1 MKKLHLVLIITSSVL
16 FSQATENPLNLETVF
31 KSSSVVVNGKVLAK
45 DGYWDNE
52 RKMIYTV
59 HKVKVA
65 KSFKGNIS
73 KHIYVLTEGGN
84 VGLEGLIVKPSI
96 DIAKNSSGYFM
107 LKKVEEIKLKDFDFN
122 DNLFVLSS
130 GLVGYF
136 DFDSFHDHVQLP
148 LNQVMTR
155 QSFEKSI
162 KNLSKKKP
170 IYVDGSL
177 EIDSFSQS
185 QTAEN
190 VVISSI
196 SPTTITAGNSEILT
210 ISGSGFGDFTSGA
223 NSAYVS
229 FRDADQGGSGWVR
242 CLKTQ
247 VMSWSDTEIK
257 VQVPSDSGSGTIRL
271 SFADNSSFETTETI
285 VIPVSINNINYS
297 SSGSADDEIAY
308 PIYHAGSFTV
318 NGEPSSHILEGKYL
332 WSINSDFYNNTQ
344 AMDIFE
350 DTLID
355 WRCTTGIN
363 FEISEEL
370 TEIDEYSLDYTNVVS
385 FGLTNAIATTYSYF
399 IGCNSSDGIQWT
411 WRDVDI
417 IFNQNQNFGYDN
429 VSSNQIDFN
438 STSKHELGH
447 AMGFG
452 HNINSQTLMHYA
464 TGGGEGPDSLDPY
477 LDGAQIIL
485 ARNVGTSLC
494 GTETPHAV
502 SACSSIDP
510 NIDTDGDGVNDIFDK
525 CANSPSG
532 STVDDDGCALSQ
544 LDSDNDG
551 VSDDIDQCPTTP
563 EGVTVDSEGCA
574 DSDGDGI
581 FDYVDACPNSPSGS
595 TVDDDGCAL
604 SQLDSDND
612 GVTDDFDQCP
622 STQEGDDVDVYGCTV
637 LLLSQDNFQVSV
649 TANSCIGTN
658 DGSIYVSVKNENL
671 QYQVLIDGQQF
682 GLNSNY
688 GFTRELENLGVG
700 TYSVCFT
707 VNGYEYFEQCFD
719 VVLSQPDPLSVDAR
733 EYFGGDNLYLNLSGS
748 SSFNIL
754 HNGHLSN
761 AKAGYLNISLSKG
774 LNDVKVFTDYEC
786 QGFFEET
793 YFNSEEI
800 LVNPNP
806 VNDVVN
812 ILVGGDD
819 QEVQFMI
826 RDIRG
831 VTLINSTKKLI
842 NNRKV
847 SFDLGDYANGVY
859 FVEVISPTVIQTSKI
874 IKDE

>member
-1 MKKLHLVLIITSSVL
+1 MRKRNTLLFLLLSSL
-16 FSQATENPLNLETVF
+16 MSAQLLDKSINLEDTF
-31 KSSSVVVNGKVLAK
+31 KSASVVINGQVLSK

-96 DIAKNSSGYFM
+96 DISKNATGYFM
-107 LKKVEEIKLKDFDFN
+107 LKKVEEIYLEDFDFN
-122 DNLFVLSS
+122 DNLFVFSS

-136 DFDSFHDHVQLP
+136 DFDSFTNDVQLP
-148 LNQVMTR
+148 LNQVMTK

-185 QTAEN
+185 QTAQN

-196 SPTTITAGNSEILT
+196 SPTTITAGNSEVLT
-210 ISGSGFGDFTSGA
+210 ISGSGFGDFTSGS
-223 NSAYVS
+223 NSGYVS
-229 FRDADQGGSGWVR
+229 FRDADQGGSGWIR

-271 SFADNSSFETTETI
+271 TFADNSSFETNETI

-297 SSGSADDEIAY
+297 SSGSIDDEIAY
-308 PIYHAGSFTV
+308 PIYHAGSFTN
-318 NGEPSSHILEGKYL
+318 NGEPSSHILDGKYL
-332 WSINSDFYNNTQ
+332 WTINSDFYNNTD

-370 TEIDEYSLDYTNVVS
+370 TETNENSLDYTNVVS
-385 FGLTNAIATTYSYF
+385 FGQTGAIATTYSYYV
-399 IGCNSSDGIQWT
+399 GCNSSDGLQWT

-438 STSKHELGH
+438 TTSKHELGH

-452 HNINSQTLMHYA
+452 HNINSQTLMHYV

-510 NIDTDGDGVNDIFDK
+510 NLDTDGDGVNDIFDK
-525 CANSPSG
+525 CVNSPAG
-532 STVDDDGCALSQ
+532 ELVDSNGCALSE
-544 LDSDNDG
+544 LDTDNDG
-551 VSDDIDQCPTTP
+551 VSDDIDLCPTTP
-563 EGVTVDSEGCA
+563 LDTVVDSTGCADTDDDGVNDYQDLCPNTPVGAIIDTNGCA
-574 DSDGDGI
+574 DSQKDTDG
-581 FDYVDACPNSPSGS
+581 
-595 TVDDDGCAL
+595 
-604 SQLDSDND
+604 D
-612 GVTDDFDQCP
+612 GVTDDFDLCVTPQ
-622 STQEGDDVDVYGCTV
+622 GDDVDVNGCTI
-637 LLLSQDNFQVSV
+637 LIFPPDNFEVSV
-649 TANSCIGTN
+649 TSNSCLGTN
-658 DGSIYVSVKNENL
+658 DGSIYVSATDENF
-671 QYQVLIDGQQF
+671 QYQVSIDGKQY

-688 GFTRELENLGVG
+688 GYTTTVENLGVG
-700 TYSVCFT
+700 TYPVCFT
-707 VNGYEYFEQCFD
+707 VSGYNDFEQCYTLI
-719 VVLSQPDPLSVDAR
+719 LSQPDPLSVGESQSSDG
-733 EYFGGDNLYLNLSGS
+733 ETLYLDLAGS
-748 SSFNIL
+748 SLFQLI
-754 HNGHLSN
+754 HNGNSIEVSN
-761 AKAGYLNISLSKG
+761 GELMIPLQKG
-774 LNDVKVFTDYEC
+774 LNTIQISTAYDC
-786 QGFFEET
+786 QGVFEKS

-800 LVNPNP
+800 VVYPNP
-806 VNDVVN
+806 TNGKFS
-812 ILVGGDD
+812 IIVGGRDVEA
-819 QEVQFMI
+819 EVI
-826 RDIRG
+826 VRDIRG
-831 VTLINSTKKLI
+831 ASIINSI
-842 NNRKV
+842 V
-847 SFDLGDYANGVY
+847 DLQVDRQIDVDLESYPKGVY
-859 FVEVISPTVIQTSKI
+859 FVEVVCPTVVQTSKI
-874 IKDE
+874 IKYE

>member
-1 MKKLHLVLIITSSVL
+1 MKKFDLVLILASSLL

-73 KHIYVLTEGGN
+73 KHIYVLSEGGN

-385 FGLTNAIATTYSYF
+385 FGLTGAVATTYSYF
-399 IGCNSSDGIQWT
+399 IGCNSSDGLQWT

-510 NIDTDGDGVNDIFDK
+510 NIDTDGDGLNDIFDK
-525 CANSPSG
+525 
-532 STVDDDGCALSQ
+532 
-544 LDSDNDG
+544 
-551 VSDDIDQCPTTP
+551 
-563 EGVTVDSEGCA
+563 
-574 DSDGDGI
+574 
-581 FDYVDACPNSPSGS
+581 CPNSPSGS

-671 QYQVLIDGQQF
+671 QYQVLIDGEQF

-754 HNGHLSN
+754 HNGRLSN

-774 LNDVKVFTDYEC
+774 LNYVKVFTDYEC

-819 QEVQFMI
+819 QEVQFII

-831 VTLINSTKKLI
+831 VTLINSTKKLV

-874 IKDE
+874 IKNE

>member
-1 MKKLHLVLIITSSVL
+1 MKKLHLVLIMASSVL

-96 DIAKNSSGYFM
+96 DIAKNATGYFM

-136 DFDSFHDHVQLP
+136 DFDSFHNHVQLP

-177 EIDSFSQS
+177 EIDFFSQS

-223 NSAYVS
+223 NSGYVS

-385 FGLTNAIATTYSYF
+385 FGLTGAIATTYSYF

-551 VSDDIDQCPTTP
+551 V
-563 EGVTVDSEGCA
+563 
-574 DSDGDGI
+574 
-581 FDYVDACPNSPSGS
+581 
-595 TVDDDGCAL
+595 
-604 SQLDSDND
+604 
-612 GVTDDFDQCP
+612 TDDFDQCP

-637 LLLSQDNFQVSV
+637 LLLSQDNFQVRV

-748 SSFNIL
+748 SSFNII
-754 HNGHLSN
+754 HNGRLSN

-774 LNDVKVFTDYEC
+774 LNDLKVFTDYEC

>member
-1 MKKLHLVLIITSSVL
+1 MKKLHLVLIMASSVL

-45 DGYWDNE
+45 DCYWDNE

-370 TEIDEYSLDYTNVVS
+370 TEIDEYA
-385 FGLTNAIATTYSYF
+385 LT
-399 IGCNSSDGIQWT
+399 
-411 WRDVDI
+411 
-417 IFNQNQNFGYDN
+417 
-429 VSSNQIDFN
+429 
-438 STSKHELGH
+438 
-447 AMGFG
+447 
-452 HNINSQTLMHYA
+452 TL
-464 TGGGEGPDSLDPY
+464 T
-477 LDGAQIIL
+477 
-485 ARNVGTSLC
+485 
-494 GTETPHAV
+494 
-502 SACSSIDP
+502 
-510 NIDTDGDGVNDIFDK
+510 
-525 CANSPSG
+525 
-532 STVDDDGCALSQ
+532 
-544 LDSDNDG
+544 
-551 VSDDIDQCPTTP
+551 
-563 EGVTVDSEGCA
+563 
-574 DSDGDGI
+574 
-581 FDYVDACPNSPSGS
+581 
-595 TVDDDGCAL
+595 
-604 SQLDSDND
+604 
-612 GVTDDFDQCP
+612 
-622 STQEGDDVDVYGCTV
+622 
-637 LLLSQDNFQVSV
+637 
-649 TANSCIGTN
+649 
-658 DGSIYVSVKNENL
+658 
-671 QYQVLIDGQQF
+671 
-682 GLNSNY
+682 
-688 GFTRELENLGVG
+688 
-700 TYSVCFT
+700 
-707 VNGYEYFEQCFD
+707 
-719 VVLSQPDPLSVDAR
+719 
-733 EYFGGDNLYLNLSGS
+733 
-748 SSFNIL
+748 
-754 HNGHLSN
+754 
-761 AKAGYLNISLSKG
+761 
-774 LNDVKVFTDYEC
+774 
-786 QGFFEET
+786 
-793 YFNSEEI
+793 
-800 LVNPNP
+800 
-806 VNDVVN
+806 
-812 ILVGGDD
+812 
-819 QEVQFMI
+819 
-826 RDIRG
+826 
-831 VTLINSTKKLI
+831 
-842 NNRKV
+842 
-847 SFDLGDYANGVY
+847 
-859 FVEVISPTVIQTSKI
+859 
-874 IKDE
+874 

>member
-1 MKKLHLVLIITSSVL
+1 MKKFHLVLILASSLL

-31 KSSSVVVNGKVLAK
+31 KSSSVVVNGQVLAK

-96 DIAKNSSGYFM
+96 DIAKNASGYFM

-223 NSAYVS
+223 NSGYVS

-370 TEIDEYSLDYTNVVS
+370 TEIDEYSLDYINVVS
-385 FGLTNAIATTYSYF
+385 FGLTGAVATTYSYF

-438 STSKHELGH
+438 TTSKHELGH

-551 VSDDIDQCPTTP
+551 V
-563 EGVTVDSEGCA
+563 
-574 DSDGDGI
+574 
-581 FDYVDACPNSPSGS
+581 
-595 TVDDDGCAL
+595 
-604 SQLDSDND
+604 
-612 GVTDDFDQCP
+612 TDDFDQCP

-671 QYQVLIDGQQF
+671 QYQVLIDGEQF

-774 LNDVKVFTDYEC
+774 LNHVKVFTDYEC

-819 QEVQFMI
+819 QEVQFII

-831 VTLINSTKKLI
+831 VTLINSTKKLV

-859 FVEVISPTVIQTSKI
+859 FVEVISPTVIQSSKI

>member
-1 MKKLHLVLIITSSVL
+1 MKKLHLVFILASSVL
-16 FSQATENPLNLETVF
+16 FSQATENLLNLETVF
-31 KSSSVVVNGKVLAK
+31 KSSSVVINGQVLAK

-73 KHIYVLTEGGN
+73 EYIFVLTEGGN
-84 VGLEGLIVKPSI
+84 VGLEGLIVKPSV
-96 DIAKNSSGYFM
+96 DIAKNATGYFM

-136 DFDSFHDHVQLP
+136 DFDSFNNHVQLP
-148 LNQVMTR
+148 LNQVMSR

-196 SPTTITAGNSEILT
+196 SPTTITAGNSEVLT
-210 ISGSGFGDFTSGA
+210 ISGSGFGDYTSGA
-223 NSAYVS
+223 NSGYVS
-229 FRDADQGGSGWVR
+229 FRDADSGGSGWVP

-247 VMSWSDTEIK
+247 VISWSDSEIK

-271 SFADNSSFETTETI
+271 TFSDNSSFETSESI
-285 VIPVSINNINYS
+285 LIPVSINNINYS
-297 SSGSADDEIAY
+297 SSGSSDDEIAY
-308 PIYHAGSFTV
+308 PIYHAGSFTN
-318 NGEPSSHILEGKYL
+318 NGQPSSHILEGKYL
-332 WSINSDFYNNTQ
+332 WSINTDFYNNTE

-363 FEISEEL
+363 FEISDEL
-370 TEIDEYSLDYTNVVS
+370 TDINQNNLDYTNVVS
-385 FGLTNAIATTYSYF
+385 FGSTGAIATTYSYY
-399 IGCNSSDGIQWT
+399 IGCNTSNGLQWT

-417 IFNQNQNFGYDN
+417 IFNQNQNFGYND

-438 STSKHELGH
+438 TTSKHELGH

-452 HNINSQTLMHYA
+452 HNINSQTLMHYS
-464 TGGGEGPDSLDPY
+464 TGGGQGPDSLDPY
-477 LDGAQIIL
+477 LDAAQIIL

-510 NIDTDGDGVNDIFDK
+510 NADTDEDGVNDIFDK
-525 CANSPSG
+525 CPGTPTG
-532 STVDDDGCALSQ
+532 SDVDDDGCALSQ
-544 LDSDNDG
+544 LDSDDDG
-551 VSDDIDQCPTTP
+551 IGDDVDQCPTTP
-563 EGVTVDSEGCA
+563 EGANVDSQGCA

-581 FDYVDACPNSPSGS
+581 FDYIDSCPGTPSGS
-595 TVDDDGCAL
+595 LIDDDGCAL
-604 SQLDSDND
+604 SQLDSDGD

-622 STQEGDDVDVYGCTV
+622 STPFGDDVDVYGCTV
-637 LLLSQDNFQVSV
+637 LLLSHDNFQVTV
-649 TANSCIGTN
+649 TANSCLGTN
-658 DGSIYVSVKNENL
+658 DGSIYVSVKNQNL

-688 GFTRELENLGVG
+688 GFTKELNDLGVG

-707 VNGYEYFEQCFD
+707 VYGYNDFEQCYD
-719 VVLSQPDPLSVDAR
+719 VVLSQPDPLSVDAAQ
-733 EYFGGDNLYLNLSGS
+733 YLGGDNLYLNLSGS
-748 SSFNIL
+748 SSFNIT
-754 HNGHLSN
+754 HNGLMSK
-761 AKAGYLNISLSKG
+761 AKPGDLNISLSKG
-774 LNDVKVFTDYEC
+774 LNTVKIYTDYEC
-786 QGFFEET
+786 QGFFEKN

-800 LVNPNP
+800 LVSPNP
-806 VNDVVN
+806 VDDIVN
-812 ILVGGDD
+812 ILVGGND
-819 QEVQFMI
+819 QEVQFSI

-831 VTLINSTKKLI
+831 VTLMSSIKKLD
-842 NNRKV
+842 NSRKA
-847 SFDLGDYANGVY
+847 SFDLTDYPSGVY
-859 FVEVISPTVIQTSKI
+859 FFEVISPTVMQTTKI
-874 IKDE
+874 IRNE

>member
-1 MKKLHLVLIITSSVL
+1 MKKLHLVLIMASSVL

-65 KSFKGNIS
+65 KSFKGKIS

-385 FGLTNAIATTYSYF
+385 FGSTGAIATTYSYF
-399 IGCNSSDGIQWT
+399 IGCNSADGIQWT

-525 CANSPSG
+525 CA
-532 STVDDDGCALSQ
+532 
-544 LDSDNDG
+544 
-551 VSDDIDQCPTTP
+551 
-563 EGVTVDSEGCA
+563 
-574 DSDGDGI
+574 
-581 FDYVDACPNSPSGS
+581 NSPSGS

-761 AKAGYLNISLSKG
+761 AKAGYLSISLSKG
-774 LNDVKVFTDYEC
+774 LNDIKVFTDYEC